1 MSQRTWNDVL
11 MQWDRGHVTV
21 YFCNGAEDMEQCTSA
36 MGQRTWNSVLLQ
48 WDREHGTVYFC
59 NETEDKKRCTFA
71 MGQRMVTEAN
81 HAVDKHLFFT
91 TETGAFYSF
100 EQYIIQQ
107 KHIQFTSSAVTLCRW
122 DSSCHSLALA
132 T

>member
-1 MSQRTWNDVL
+1 MERRTYAV
-11 MQWDRGHVTV
+11 
-21 YFCNGAEDMEQCTSA
+21 
-36 MGQRTWNSVLLQ
+36 GQRTCNSVLLQ
-48 WDREHGTVYFC
+48 WGRGHGIVYFS
-59 NETEDKKRCTFA
+59 NGTESMEQCTFA
-71 MGQRMVTEAN
+71 MRQRTRNGVLLQWDRGQRMVTEAN